1 MWYYPDRS
9 ITTKK
14 VILEKELEQKEV
26 ILMFVARVLE
36 KGQIV
41 IPKKARD
48 KVKLSP
54 GDKVEV
60 KVTEEGIV
68 ILPFKKSYTESF
80 KGHVKGKLSLKE
92 LEKLYAE
99 KS

>member
-1 MWYYPDRS
+1 M
-9 ITTKK
+9 
-14 VILEKELEQKEV
+14 L
-26 ILMFVARVLE
+26 VAKVLE

-48 KVKLSP
+48 LVKLAP

-60 KVTEEGIV
+60 KVTEEGIM

-80 KGHVKGKLSLKE
+80 KGCVKGKLSLEK

>member
-1 MWYYPDRS
+1 M
-9 ITTKK
+9 
-14 VILEKELEQKEV
+14 L
-26 ILMFVARVLE
+26 VAKVLE

-41 IPKKARD
+41 IPNEIRKKANL
-48 KVKLSP
+48 VP

-60 KVTEEGIV
+60 KLTEEGIV

-80 KGHVKGKLSLKE
+80 RGHLKGKLSLEK

>member
-1 MWYYPDRS
+1 M
-9 ITTKK
+9 
-14 VILEKELEQKEV
+14 L
-26 ILMFVARVLE
+26 VAKVLE

-41 IPKKARD
+41 IPNEIRKKANL
-48 KVKLSP
+48 VP

-60 KVTEEGIV
+60 KLTEEGIV
-68 ILPFKKSYTESF
+68 ILPFRKSYTESF
-80 KGHVKGKLSLKE
+80 RGHLKGKLSLEK

>member
-1 MWYYPDRS
+1 M
-9 ITTKK
+9 
-14 VILEKELEQKEV
+14 L
-26 ILMFVARVLE
+26 VAKVLE

-41 IPKKARD
+41 IPNEIRKKANL
-48 KVKLSP
+48 VP

-60 KVTEEGIV
+60 KLTEEGIV

-80 KGHVKGKLSLKE
+80 RGHLKGKLSLEK
-92 LEKLYAE
+92 LEKLYAK

>member
-1 MWYYPDRS
+1 M
-9 ITTKK
+9 
-14 VILEKELEQKEV
+14 L
-26 ILMFVARVLE
+26 VARVLE

-41 IPKKARD
+41 IPNEIRKKTNL
-48 KVKLSP
+48 VP

-60 KVTEEGIV
+60 KLTEEGIV

-80 KGHVKGKLSLKE
+80 RGHLKGKLSLEK

>member
-1 MWYYPDRS
+1 M
-9 ITTKK
+9 
-14 VILEKELEQKEV
+14 L
-26 ILMFVARVLE
+26 VAKVLE

-41 IPKKARD
+41 IPKEARKKAS
-48 KVKLSP
+48 LAP

-80 KGHVKGKLSLKE
+80 KGHVRGKLSLKE
-92 LEKLYAE
+92 LEKIYAE
-99 KS
+99 KP

>member
-1 MWYYPDRS
+1 M
-9 ITTKK
+9 
-14 VILEKELEQKEV
+14 L
-26 ILMFVARVLE
+26 VAKVLE

-41 IPKKARD
+41 IPNEIRKKAN
-48 KVKLSP
+48 LIP

-60 KVTEEGIV
+60 KLTEEGIV

-80 KGHVKGKLSLKE
+80 RGHLKGKLSLGK

>member
-1 MWYYPDRS
+1 M
-9 ITTKK
+9 
-14 VILEKELEQKEV
+14 L
-26 ILMFVARVLE
+26 VARVLE

-41 IPKKARD
+41 IPNEIRKKAN
-48 KVKLSP
+48 LIP

-60 KVTEEGIV
+60 KLTEEGIV

-80 KGHVKGKLSLKE
+80 RGHLKGKLSLEK

-99 KS
+99 KP